1 MKQKRYYQHQMR
13 NRNDKTLKV
22 LWFFVLVY
30 HPIHD
35 HFVYSIKLTLKRCHA
50 KDELRV
56 FVYMNMVMLMILY
69 DINLYSYDT
78 SYIQDLMQNCVTYL
92 LAIKFLICR
101 AKSILS
107 LPLSCNIHC

>member
-50 KDELRV
+50 NNQLRV
-56 FVYMNMVMLMILY
+56 FIYMNMVMLMILFDINY
-69 DINLYSYDT
+69 DI
-78 SYIQDLMQNCVTYL
+78 
-92 LAIKFLICR
+92 FLPPRIY
-101 AKSILS
+101 KT
-107 LPLSCNIHC
+107 